1 MLGGEL
7 QRRRQAA
14 GLTQEEVAR
23 KADVDRTYVSKL
35 ERDLQSPTV
44 DVLVQLCRA
53 MGVRASAMLALVE
66 DDLRPRPRR
75 KRSV

>member
-14 GLTQEEVAR
+14 GLTQEEVAGR
-23 KADVDRTYVSKL
+23 AEIDRTHVSKI

-44 DVLVQLCRA
+44 DVLVQFCRA
-53 MGVRASAMLALVE
+53 IGVRPSAVLALVE
-66 DDLRPRPRR
+66 DDLKPRARR
-75 KRSV
+75 KRSG

>member
-7 QRRRQAA
+7 QRRRQSA
-14 GLTQEEVAR
+14 GLTQEELAR
-23 KADVDRTYVSKL
+23 RADVDRTYVSKL

-44 DVLVQLCRA
+44 DVFVQLCRA
-53 MGVRASAMLALVE
+53 LGVRASEMLALVE
-66 DDLRPRPRR
+66 HDLKPRPRR

>member
-14 GLTQEEVAR
+14 GLTQEALAAR
-23 KADVDRTYVSKL
+23 ADVDRTYVSKL

-53 MGVRASAMLALVE
+53 MSVRASEMLALIE
-66 DDLRPRPRR
+66 DDLVPKPRR